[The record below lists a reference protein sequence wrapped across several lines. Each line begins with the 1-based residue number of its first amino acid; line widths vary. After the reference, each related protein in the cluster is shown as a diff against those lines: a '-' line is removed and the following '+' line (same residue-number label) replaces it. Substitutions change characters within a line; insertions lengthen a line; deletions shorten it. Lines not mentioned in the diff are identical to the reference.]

1 MSAQLSVY
9 WYNSTTVNDLL
20 LWEDVAIYC
29 GKVLKKSPVKINC
42 VVMNALITVGF
53 HKHVT
58 NMSLLL
64 VHVVFILTF

>member
-1 MSAQLSVY
+1 
-9 WYNSTTVNDLL
+9 
-20 LWEDVAIYC
+20 
-29 GKVLKKSPVKINC
+29 
-42 VVMNALITVGF
+42 MNALITVGF